1 MKMSQMAWIRWGLV
15 VLLLAVPACLGAAG
29 GADVD
34 VDETDVVV
42 LTESNF
48 KDELNKAKYALVE
61 FYAPWCGHC
70 KSLKPAYA
78 AAATKLKAADGV
90 DAILAKVDAT
100 QEKTLADQFGVR
112 GYPTLKWFVGGEL
125 VGDYSGG
132 RSESDIV
139 AWVTK
144 KTGPATRDLADVA
157 ALEKA
162 EADEGVYAIAYLAE
176 LSGPAFESFVA
187 QAEKDDSATYLTT
200 TSEAVAA
207 ALGLTAPGSAAVVRH
222 YADTGVERVA
232 GAGLPE
238 FEATEGEFGDKVA
251 ALVLAQRLPAYLEFS
266 QQNAPT
272 IFGSGVPKQVIVC
285 APESAW
291 GRESALEKA
300 LAQASATTRGKVV
313 LVTAKL
319 GTPNADPIAKFFGVE
334 AGAEEPFVVGFD
346 SGSNKKFS
354 FPEGAKPDAE
364 GIAAF
369 AQSIVDGTAQGLLK
383 SAPVPDEPTDNG
395 VTVVVGKTVE
405 DIVFDT
411 ERDVLL
417 EVYAPWCGHCKALAP
432 TYEKLAKKFA
442 GVDSVVIAK
451 MDGTENEHPEISAQG
466 FPTLLFFPAG
476 SDRTP
481 VPYQD
486 ERTLKAFT
494 KFLKTNAVKK
504 FQLPKKGD
512 KKKGKAAT
520 GESHEE
526 L

>member
-1 MKMSQMAWIRWGLV
+1 MWLMGGYRGVGGSVAWTGGFKVPLPRSVAWGSRTSSAWCAHSVLV
-15 VLLLAVPACLGAAG
+15 IFHN
-29 GADVD
+29 
-34 VDETDVVV
+34 TQ
-42 LTESNF
+42 
-48 KDELNKAKYALVE
+48 
-61 FYAPWCGHC
+61 
-70 KSLKPAYA
+70 SLKPAYA

-100 QEKTLADQFGVR
+100 QEKALADQFGVR

-176 LSGPAFESFVA
+176 LSGPAYESFVA

-291 GRESALEKA
+291 GRESTLEKA

-451 MDGTENEHPEISAQG
+451 MDGTENEHPEISAQVRRRKSG
-466 FPTLLFFPAG
+466 WGL
-476 SDRTP
+476 
-481 VPYQD
+481 
-486 ERTLKAFT
+486 
-494 KFLKTNAVKK
+494 
-504 FQLPKKGD
+504 
-512 KKKGKAAT
+512 
-520 GESHEE
+520 
-526 L
+526 